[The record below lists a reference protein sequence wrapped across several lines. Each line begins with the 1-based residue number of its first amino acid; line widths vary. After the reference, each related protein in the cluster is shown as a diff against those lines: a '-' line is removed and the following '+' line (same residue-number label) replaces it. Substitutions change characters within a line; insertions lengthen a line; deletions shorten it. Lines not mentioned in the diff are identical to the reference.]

1 MVTTARIGDPAWRTL
16 KSQYDEKVSVVL
28 ATFDGRQLTR
38 LVATPPIRLAAM
50 SGRSV
55 VRRFDE
61 PDERNEFDEG
71 FVDLVSIGGVTFGRE
86 TLTPHWRWSKHVR
99 PIAGT
104 ERCEFHHVGYQLS
117 GRWIVEDRD
126 GFQLE
131 IKPGDIFDTPPGHD
145 AWIAGD
151 EPCVTIDFQ
160 GIADWAVRGP
170 SQRMVTTVLFTDIVD
185 STATIA
191 RIGDVAWRTL
201 KSQYDEKVSVALAT
215 FDGVLVD
222 TSGDGA
228 FARFGSAAAALR
240 AAQAIVAGAERVGL
254 PTRAGI
260 HTGEVELKENA
271 VSGMTVHIGARVMA
285 LAGPGEV
292 LVTSMTRD
300 LTIDSG
306 FAFEEKG
313 TYELKGVSGGRTV
326 YALAH

>member
-1 MVTTARIGDPAWRTL
+1 
-16 KSQYDEKVSVVL
+16 
-28 ATFDGRQLTR
+28 
-38 LVATPPIRLAAM
+38 M
-50 SGRSV
+50 SGRSI

-61 PDERNEFDEG
+61 ADERNEFDEG
-71 FVDLVSIGGVTFGRE
+71 FVDLVSVGGVTFGQE
-86 TLTPHWRWSKHVR
+86 TLTPSWRWSKHVR

-131 IKPGDIFDTPPGHD
+131 VKPGDIFDTPPGHD
-145 AWIAGD
+145 AWVIGD

-170 SQRMVTTVLFTDIVD
+170 SLRTLTTVLFTDIVD
-185 STATIA
+185 STGTIS

-201 KSQYDEKVSVALAT
+201 KSQYDEKVSAALASHEGT
-215 FDGVLVD
+215 LVD
-222 TSGDGA
+222 TSGDGSL
-228 FARFGSAAAALR
+228 ARFGSAAAAVK
-240 AAQAIVAGAERVGL
+240 AARAIVVVAERVGL

-260 HTGEVELKENA
+260 HTGEVELKENEI
-271 VSGMTVHIGARVMA
+271 SGMTVHIGARVMA

-292 LVTSMTRD
+292 LVTSTTRD

-306 FAFEEKG
+306 YSFEEKG
-313 TYELKGVSGGRTV
+313 TYELKGVSGARTV
-326 YALAH
+326 YAVTS

>member
-1 MVTTARIGDPAWRTL
+1 MG
-16 KSQYDEKVSVVL
+16 
-28 ATFDGRQLTR
+28 
-38 LVATPPIRLAAM
+38 
-50 SGRSV
+50 GRSI

-61 PDERNEFDEG
+61 ADERNEFDEG
-71 FVDLVSIGGVTFGRE
+71 FVDLVSIGSVTFGQE

-131 IKPGDIFDTPPGHD
+131 VKPGDIFDTPPGHD
-145 AWIAGD
+145 AWVIGD

-170 SQRMVTTVLFTDIVD
+170 ALRTLTTVLFTDIVD
-185 STATIA
+185 STGTIA

-201 KSQYDEKVSVALAT
+201 KSQYDEKFSSVLAGY
-215 FDGVLVD
+215 DGTLVD

-228 FARFGSAAAALR
+228 LARFGSAAAAVR
-240 AAQAIVAGAERVGL
+240 AAQAIVASADRVGL

-260 HTGEVELKENA
+260 HTGEVELKENE
-271 VSGMTVHIGARVMA
+271 VSGMAVHIGARVMA

-292 LVTSMTRD
+292 LVTSTTRD
-300 LTIDSG
+300 LTVDSG
-306 FAFEEKG
+306 FSFQEKG
-313 TYELKGVSGGRTV
+313 TFELKGVTGARTV
-326 YALAH
+326 YAVSS

>member
-1 MVTTARIGDPAWRTL
+1 MG
-16 KSQYDEKVSVVL
+16 
-28 ATFDGRQLTR
+28 
-38 LVATPPIRLAAM
+38 
-50 SGRSV
+50 GRSI

-61 PDERNEFDEG
+61 ADERNEFDEG
-71 FVDLVSIGGVTFGRE
+71 FVDLVSIGSVTFGQE

-131 IKPGDIFDTPPGHD
+131 VKPGDIFDTPPGHD
-145 AWIAGD
+145 AWVIGD

-170 SQRMVTTVLFTDIVD
+170 ALRTLTTVLFTDIVD
-185 STATIA
+185 SSGTIA

-201 KSQYDEKVSVALAT
+201 KSQYDEKFSSVLAGY
-215 FDGVLVD
+215 DGTLVD

-228 FARFGSAAAALR
+228 LARFGSAAAAVR
-240 AAQAIVAGAERVGL
+240 AAQAIVASADRVGL

-260 HTGEVELKENA
+260 HTGEVELKKNE
-271 VSGMTVHIGARVMA
+271 VSGMAVHIGARVMA

-292 LVTSMTRD
+292 LVTSTTRD
-300 LTIDSG
+300 LTVDSG
-306 FAFEEKG
+306 FSFEEKG
-313 TYELKGVSGGRTV
+313 TFELKGVTGARTV
-326 YALAH
+326 YAVTA

>member
-1 MVTTARIGDPAWRTL
+1 
-16 KSQYDEKVSVVL
+16 
-28 ATFDGRQLTR
+28 
-38 LVATPPIRLAAM
+38 
-50 SGRSV
+50 V

-61 PDERNEFDEG
+61 ADTRNEFEEG
-71 FVDLVSIGGVTFGRE
+71 YVDLVSIAGVTFGQE
-86 TLTPHWRWSKHVR
+86 TLTPDWRWSKHVR
-99 PIAGT
+99 GLAGT

-131 IKPGDIFDTPPGHD
+131 IRPGDIFDTPPGHD
-145 AWIAGD
+145 AWVIGD

-170 SQRMVTTVLFTDIVD
+170 SIRTLTTVLFTDIVD
-185 STATIA
+185 STGTIA

-201 KSQYDEKVSVALAT
+201 KTQYDEKVSAALVAY
-215 FDGVLVD
+215 DGALVD

-228 FARFGSAAAALR
+228 LARFGSAAAAIR
-240 AAQAIVAGAERVGL
+240 AAKAIVANAERVGL

-271 VSGMTVHIGARVMA
+271 VTGMTVHIGARVMA
-285 LAGPGEV
+285 LAGAGQI
-292 LVTSMTRD
+292 LVTSTTRD

-306 FAFEEKG
+306 FTFEEKG
-313 TYELKGVSGGRTV
+313 TYDLKGVSGSRTV
-326 YALAH
+326 YAVTS